1 MKARNRTLIALA
13 VGAALASP
21 VALSQ
26 DQGQTAQGQTAEA
39 QATQGQTVQGQAAT
53 KINADIPNPA
63 ATAQQTTDRA
73 VDTAQDRVGA
83 AAQTA
88 QDASQSVPT
97 APPQSQGAVNAD
109 AHAAVTRRALW
120 DRLDADRDGSI
131 STAEAEADAEFGAGF
146 ARIDSDADGM
156 VSDAEYTAYAKTE
169 PVPGSAHAAPHAP
182 VAMDGL
188 WRQYDA
194 DADGRLSAAEVKA
207 DADIGGS
214 FSAIDD
220 DSDGY
225 LTQAEYRAYAQA
237 NSKPEPATP

>member
-26 DQGQTAQGQTAEA
+26 DQGQAAQGQTAEA

-73 VDTAQDRVGA
+73 LDTAQDRVGN

-120 DRLDADRDGSI
+120 DRLDA
-131 STAEAEADAEFGAGF
+131 EAEADAEFGAGF

-169 PVPGSAHAAPHAP
+169 PAPGSAHAAPHTP